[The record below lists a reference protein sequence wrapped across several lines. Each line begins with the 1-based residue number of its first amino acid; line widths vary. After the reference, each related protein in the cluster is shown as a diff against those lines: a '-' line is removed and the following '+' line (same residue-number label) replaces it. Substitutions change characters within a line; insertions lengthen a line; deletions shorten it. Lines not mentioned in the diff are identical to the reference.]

1 MVELGRKYPDCGYG
15 PSFYQWIIS
24 EEHKPYGSF
33 GNGAAMRI
41 SPVGVAIN
49 SIDKMKALMKEY
61 FGITVPMLY
70 YKNHGPFR
78 LDIGMMPI
86 KIHYAL
92 TVELK

>member
-1 MVELGRKYPDCGYG
+1 M
-15 PSFYQWIIS
+15 
-24 EEHKPYGSF
+24 
-33 GNGAAMRI
+33 
-41 SPVGVAIN
+41 N
-49 SIDKMKALMKEY
+49 SMDKMKALIKEY

-70 YKNHGPFR
+70 YQSYIIRTMNR

>member
-1 MVELGRKYPDCGYG
+1 
-15 PSFYQWIIS
+15 
-24 EEHKPYGSF
+24 
-33 GNGAAMRI
+33 
-41 SPVGVAIN
+41 
-49 SIDKMKALMKEY
+49 MKALMKEY

-70 YKNHGPFR
+70 YKNHGPFH

>member
-1 MVELGRKYPDCGYG
+1 
-15 PSFYQWIIS
+15 
-24 EEHKPYGSF
+24 
-33 GNGAAMRI
+33 
-41 SPVGVAIN
+41 
-49 SIDKMKALMKEY
+49 MKALMKEY

-70 YKNHGPFR
+70 YRNHGPFR